1 MPLRLRPFLLLVTS
15 LSLSSLSVSTRP
27 MGLFTSFCCSST
39 TGDTCEA
46 FATRL
51 DGVGW
56 LSFVRLTPGRG
67 MMRGRGRALKWGLV
81 LLDRLY
87 TGSHCWSGLQ
97 ERANPRSGL
106 CYSVCCGAWRAE
118 VTK

>member
-1 MPLRLRPFLLLVTS
+1 MPLRLRLFLLLVIS

-27 MGLFTSFCCSST
+27 MGLFTSFRCSST

-56 LSFVRLTPGRG
+56 LSFVRLTLGRG
-67 MMRGRGRALKWGLV
+67 MMRGPGRVLKPCLV
-81 LLDRLY
+81 SLDSLH
-87 TGSHCWSGLQ
+87 TSSHCWSGLQ
-97 ERANPRSGL
+97 ERANPHLGL
-106 CYSVCCGAWRAE
+106 CYSVCCVA
-118 VTK
+118 